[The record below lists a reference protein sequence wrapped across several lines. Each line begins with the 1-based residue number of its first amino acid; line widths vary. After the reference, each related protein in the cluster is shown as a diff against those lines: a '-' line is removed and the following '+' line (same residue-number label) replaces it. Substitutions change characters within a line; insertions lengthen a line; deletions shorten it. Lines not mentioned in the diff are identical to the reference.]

1 MMFFCPQNL
10 HFSDT
15 FCIFVLDL
23 GSHQPLTLHSWV
35 RTEDLSVSQ
44 EGLLQVQ
51 IL

>member
-15 FCIFVLDL
+15 FCIFVLDFGFHL
-23 GSHQPLTLHSWV
+23 LLTLHSWV
-35 RTEDLSVSQ
+35 RAEELSVSQ
-44 EGLLQVQ
+44 QGLLQVQ